1 MKLVLTLV
9 VRDEADIV
17 DAQLAYHLNAGVD
30 FVIAS
35 DHDSRDGTT
44 EILEYYARDGHMLRI
59 PVRGEVRES
68 ASRTHM
74 ARLAATEHGA
84 DWVISSDADEFWWP
98 RGESLK
104 EVLAVIP
111 ARYGV
116 VQALVRDFA
125 ARPDDG
131 GFFADRRT
139 ARTSLLVSSGA
150 SEPFLSALRP
160 VFRAEREM
168 VIEPGDPTLGGRRVP
183 LRAWYPIEVFHFPAR
198 TTDGGTEV
206 VDDARLDGLI
216 AEGSLVLDTR
226 LRDALHTLRDAA
238 GEGSARRFALPSD
251 GASLLS
257 FPVPSIVDDASYAVE
272 CAAVGEVDL
281 VRLDQHIRELEQRIS
296 LLEAR
301 FWPRVVRRLERLGRR
316 RR

>member
-1 MKLVLTLV
+1 VKLVLNLV
-9 VRDEADIV
+9 VRDAADIV

-35 DHDSRDGTT
+35 DHESQDGTT
-44 EILEYYARDGHMLRI
+44 EILESYARDGYLLRV
-59 PVRGEVRES
+59 PVQGEVRES
-68 ASRTHM
+68 AWRTHM
-74 ARLAATEHGA
+74 ARLAVAEHGA

-104 EVLAVIP
+104 DVLAVIP
-111 ARYGV
+111 ERYAV
-116 VQALVRDFA
+116 VQALVRVFA

-131 GFFADRRT
+131 GFFADCRT
-139 ARTSLLVSSGA
+139 ARTSLLVSHGEVR
-150 SEPFLSALRP
+150 EPLARALRP
-160 VFRAEREM
+160 VYRAEPEM
-168 VIEPGDPTLGGRRVP
+168 VIEPGDPTHGGRRVP

-198 TTDGGTEV
+198 TTDVADV

-216 AEGSLVLDTR
+216 ADGSLVVDTR
-226 LRDALHTLRDAA
+226 LQDALRSLRDAA
-238 GEGSARRFALPSD
+238 GEGSIRRFELPAD
-251 GASLLS
+251 GASRLS
-257 FPVPSIVDDASYAVE
+257 FPVPSIVEDASYAVE

>member
-1 MKLVLTLV
+1 VKLVLNLV
-9 VRDEADIV
+9 VRDAADIV

-35 DHDSRDGTT
+35 DHESQDGTT
-44 EILEYYARDGHMLRI
+44 EILESYARDGYLLRV
-59 PVRGEVRES
+59 PVQGEVRES
-68 ASRTHM
+68 AWRTHM
-74 ARLAATEHGA
+74 ARLAVAEHGA

-104 EVLAVIP
+104 DVLAVIP
-111 ARYGV
+111 ERYAV
-116 VQALVRDFA
+116 VQALVRVFA

-131 GFFADRRT
+131 GFFADCRT
-139 ARTSLLVSSGA
+139 ARTSLLVSHGEVR
-150 SEPFLSALRP
+150 EPLARALRP
-160 VFRAEREM
+160 VYRAEPEM
-168 VIEPGDPTLGGRRVP
+168 VIEPGDPTHGGRRVP

-198 TTDGGTEV
+198 TTDVADV

-216 AEGSLVLDTR
+216 ADGSLVVDTR
-226 LRDALHTLRDAA
+226 LQDALRSLRDAA
-238 GEGSARRFALPSD
+238 GEGSIRRFELPAD
-251 GASLLS
+251 GASRLS